1 MRLPALLL
9 VAAGAVATL
18 MPQAVHAEPAETTI
32 AVAHKIAAITAPPGL
47 FKKTYDALVPQMIEA
62 MFRGQLGNVDFDAR
76 KNDDDFIE
84 RLRRSSEIVSAE
96 LGIIVSPF
104 EEKLRDA
111 YATAYSRQFDE
122 AALKQVLSF
131 YETPV
136 GRQFAQRA
144 ISLVTDPAVIALQRE
159 IAPAVT
165 DAMPAVMEKVKAAT
179 ADLPPARPSSPANT
193 THDSD
198 QTEGKT
204 Q

>member
-1 MRLPALLL
+1 MRLSALLL
-9 VAAGAVATL
+9 LTVGSVATL
-18 MPQAVHAEPAETTI
+18 MPQSVHAEAAKTPI
-32 AVAHKIAAITAPPGL
+32 IVAQKIAEITAPPGL
-47 FKKTYDALVPQMIEA
+47 FKKAYDALVPQMIEA
-62 MFRGQLGNVDFDAR
+62 MFRGQLGNADFDAR
-76 KNDDDFIE
+76 KNDEDFKE
-84 RLRRSSEIVSAE
+84 RLRRSSEIVSTE

-104 EEKLRDA
+104 EQKLRDA

-122 AALKQVLSF
+122 AALKQVLTF

-136 GRQFAQRA
+136 GREFAQRA

-179 ADLPPARPSSPANT
+179 ADLPPARPASSADATPT
-193 THDSD
+193 SD
-198 QTEGKT
+198 KTEGKT